1 MASRR
6 TYECF
11 QCRDKGFPNVQVF
24 LDGKDDQGKTKYLES
39 DGQTRHIHQ
48 GSSAPTQLQQQAAT
62 TVVTATTKEDRMMNI
77 LNGLTIKVDRL
88 LAILEQKEKNK
99 E

>member
-11 QCRDKGFPNVQVF
+11 QCRDKGFPNIMVF

-48 GSSAPTQLQQQAAT
+48 GSSTTPLQQAST
-62 TVVTATTKEDRMMNI
+62 TVVTQATNESRVLNIVNMISAKLDRVIALLQEEKE
-77 LNGLTIKVDRL
+77 G
-88 LAILEQKEKNK
+88 KE
-99 E
+99 